1 MPKHLAAEMK
11 IKSTDIY
18 MYTAEQQTGGKAW
31 MTISTNFDKFQEK

>member
-18 MYTAEQQTGGKAW
+18 TYTAEQQMGGKAG
-31 MTISTNFDKFQEK
+31 